1 MEKNNNI
8 PTINDSDYK
17 NNSPLGGMG
26 WASLPNT
33 FGISAKCTKLLEF
46 STVEELKGH
55 YSEIAEARNQGKL
68 LVIGRGSNLL
78 PTGDYDGLVV
88 RSRIMGRTLM
98 DDLSPSDSLPAE
110 GSPMLITSEY
120 VPSGGRGRC
129 CVCIGS
135 GETVDDVIAWSL
147 SQGLYGMENLSI
159 IPGEVGAS
167 AVQNIGAYGVEAKD
181 FIVCLH
187 ALDLETGEIVEIT
200 NEQCEYGYRQSRFK
214 KDWKNRFII
223 TDVTYQ
229 LSTTFTPHLDY
240 GNIRKV
246 LEEKGIS
253 CDINDG
259 QLSAQLL
266 RDTIIDIRNA
276 KLPDYNVEGNAGSF
290 FMNPIVSKEKLEEL
304 LAKYPNM
311 PYYPTEDAVK
321 LPAGWLIDQCGW
333 KGKTLGRAGVHDKQ
347 ALVLVNKGGATGEEV
362 VALCRQIQKDVLDRF
377 GVEIHPEVNI
387 V

>member
-1 MEKNNNI
+1 MDKLI
-8 PTINDSDYK
+8 
-17 NNSPLGGMG
+17 
-26 WASLPNT
+26 NT
-33 FGISAKCTKLLEF
+33 FGIDARCTRLLEF
-46 STVEELKGH
+46 SSVDELRNH
-55 YSEIAEARNQGKL
+55 WQEIAEARRQGKL
-68 LVIGRGSNLL
+68 LIIGRGSNLL

-88 RSRIMGRTLM
+88 RSKIMGRTLIA
-98 DDLSPSDSLPAE
+98 PYKIE
-110 GSPMLITSEY
+110 
-120 VPSGGRGRC
+120 V
-129 CVCIGS
+129 GS
-135 GETVDDVIAWSL
+135 GETVDEIIAWSIA
-147 SQGLYGMENLSI
+147 QGLYGMENLSL

-181 FIVCLH
+181 FITSLH
-187 ALDLETGEIVEIT
+187 ALDIETGEIVEIT
-200 NEQCEYGYRQSRFK
+200 NAECEYGYRQSRFK
-214 KDWKNRFII
+214 KDWKNRFVI

-253 CDINDG
+253 CDIKDG
-259 QLSAQLL
+259 QLTAQLL

-362 VALCRQIQKDVLDRF
+362 VALCRQVQKDVLDRF

>member
-1 MEKNNNI
+1 MDKLI
-8 PTINDSDYK
+8 
-17 NNSPLGGMG
+17 
-26 WASLPNT
+26 NT
-33 FGISAKCTKLLEF
+33 FGIDARCTRLLEF
-46 STVEELKGH
+46 SSVDELRN
-55 YSEIAEARNQGKL
+55 YWQEIAEARRQGKL
-68 LVIGRGSNLL
+68 LIIGRGSNLL

-88 RSRIMGRTLM
+88 RSRIMGRN
-98 DDLSPSDSLPAE
+98 
-110 GSPMLITSEY
+110 
-120 VPSGGRGRC
+120 
-129 CVCIGS
+129 CIENDRVVICS
-135 GETVDDVIAWSL
+135 GETVDDIIAWSL
-147 SQGLYGMENLSI
+147 SQGLYGMENLSL

-181 FIVCLH
+181 FITSLH
-187 ALDLETGEIVEIT
+187 ALDIETGEIVEIT
-200 NEQCEYGYRQSRFK
+200 NAECEYGYRQSRFK

-253 CDINDG
+253 CDIKDG
-259 QLSAQLL
+259 QLTAQLL

-276 KLPDYNVEGNAGSF
+276 KLPDYEVEGNAGSF
-290 FMNPIVSKEKLEEL
+290 FMNPIVSKEKFEEL

-311 PYYPTEDAVK
+311 PYYPITTPASSLGMVGEGAVK

-362 VALCRQIQKDVLDRF
+362 VALCRQVQKDVFERF

>member
-1 MEKNNNI
+1 MDKLI
-8 PTINDSDYK
+8 
-17 NNSPLGGMG
+17 
-26 WASLPNT
+26 NT
-33 FGISAKCTKLLEF
+33 FGIDARCTRLLEF
-46 STVEELKGH
+46 SSVDELRNH
-55 YSEIAEARNQGKL
+55 WQEIAEARRQGKFL
-68 LVIGRGSNLL
+68 IIGRGSNLL

-88 RSRIMGRTLM
+88 RSRIMGRTLIA
-98 DDLSPSDSLPAE
+98 PYKIE
-110 GSPMLITSEY
+110 
-120 VPSGGRGRC
+120 V
-129 CVCIGS
+129 GS
-135 GETVDDVIAWSL
+135 GETVDDIIAWSIA
-147 SQGLYGMENLSI
+147 QGLYGMENLSL

-181 FIVCLH
+181 FITSLH
-187 ALDLETGEIVEIT
+187 ALDIETGEIVEIT
-200 NEQCEYGYRQSRFK
+200 NAECEYGYRQSRFK

-253 CDINDG
+253 CNVEDG

-276 KLPDYNVEGNAGSF
+276 KLPDYEVEGNAGSF
-290 FMNPIVSKEKLEEL
+290 FMNPIVSKEKFDEL
-304 LAKYPNM
+304 IAKYPNM
-311 PYYPTEDAVK
+311 PYYPITTPASSLGMVGEGAVK

-362 VALCRQIQKDVLDRF
+362 VALCRQVQKDVLERF

>member
-1 MEKNNNI
+1 MVGLMDI
-8 PTINDSDYK
+8 LI
-17 NNSPLGGMG
+17 
-26 WASLPNT
+26 NT
-33 FGISAKCTKLLEF
+33 FGIDARCTRLLEF
-46 STVEELKGH
+46 SSVEEFKEH
-55 YSEIAEARNQGKL
+55 WSEIAEARRQGKL
-68 LVIGRGSNLL
+68 LIIGRGSNLL

-88 RSRIMGRTLM
+88 RSRIMGRTLIAP
-98 DDLSPSDSLPAE
+98 DKIE
-110 GSPMLITSEY
+110 
-120 VPSGGRGRC
+120 V
-129 CVCIGS
+129 GS
-135 GETVDDVIAWSL
+135 GETVDEIIAWSIA
-147 SQGLYGMENLSI
+147 QGLYGMENLSL

-181 FIVCLH
+181 FITSLH
-187 ALDLETGEIVEIT
+187 ALDIETGEIVEIT
-200 NEQCEYGYRQSRFK
+200 NAECEYGYRQSRFK
-214 KDWKNRFII
+214 KDWKNRFVI

-253 CDINDG
+253 CNVEDG

-276 KLPDYNVEGNAGSF
+276 KLPDYEVEGNAGSF
-290 FMNPIVSKEKLEEL
+290 FMNPIVSKEKFEEL

-311 PYYPTEDAVK
+311 PYYPITTPTPSLGRAGEGAVK

-362 VALCRQIQKDVLDRF
+362 VALCRQIQKDVLERF

>member
-1 MEKNNNI
+1 MVGLMDI
-8 PTINDSDYK
+8 LI
-17 NNSPLGGMG
+17 
-26 WASLPNT
+26 NT
-33 FGISAKCTKLLEF
+33 FGIDARCTRLLEF
-46 STVEELKGH
+46 SSVDELRNH
-55 YSEIAEARNQGKL
+55 WQEIAEARRQGRL
-68 LVIGRGSNLL
+68 LIIGRGSNLL

-88 RSRIMGRTLM
+88 RSRIMGRTLTA
-98 DDLSPSDSLPAE
+98 PYKIE
-110 GSPMLITSEY
+110 
-120 VPSGGRGRC
+120 V
-129 CVCIGS
+129 GS
-135 GETVDDVIAWSL
+135 GETVDEIIAWSIAE
-147 SQGLYGMENLSI
+147 GLYGMENLSL

-181 FIVCLH
+181 FITSLH
-187 ALDLETGEIVEIT
+187 ALDIETGEIVEIT
-200 NEQCEYGYRQSRFK
+200 NAECEYGYRQSRFKKDWKNRFINAECEYGYRQSRFK

-229 LSTTFTPHLDY
+229 FSTTFTPHLDY

-253 CDINDG
+253 CNVEDG

-276 KLPDYNVEGNAGSF
+276 KLPDYEVEGNAGSF
-290 FMNPIVSKEKLEEL
+290 FMNPIVSKEKFEEL
-304 LAKYPNM
+304 IAKYPNM
-311 PYYPTEDAVK
+311 PYYPIATPAPSLGRAGEGAVK

-362 VALCRQIQKDVLDRF
+362 VALCHQVQKDVLDRF
-377 GVEIHPEVNI
+377 GFFKQANKSRGNI
-387 V
+387 TFC

>member
-1 MEKNNNI
+1 MDKLI
-8 PTINDSDYK
+8 
-17 NNSPLGGMG
+17 
-26 WASLPNT
+26 NT
-33 FGISAKCTKLLEF
+33 FGIDARCTRLLEF
-46 STVEELKGH
+46 SSVDELRNH
-55 YSEIAEARNQGKL
+55 WQEIAEARRQGRL
-68 LVIGRGSNLL
+68 LIIGRGSNLL

-88 RSRIMGRTLM
+88 RSRIMGRTIIE
-98 DDLSPSDSLPAE
+98 DC
-110 GSPMLITSEY
+110 
-120 VPSGGRGRC
+120 VPSGSLSTGEGGGRGRC

-135 GETVDDVIAWSL
+135 GETVDDIIAWSL
-147 SQGLYGMENLSI
+147 SQGLYGMENLSL

-181 FIVCLH
+181 FITSLH
-187 ALDLETGEIVEIT
+187 ALDIETGEIVEIT
-200 NEQCEYGYRQSRFK
+200 NAECEYGYRQSRFK

-253 CDINDG
+253 CDIKDG
-259 QLSAQLL
+259 QLTAQLL

>member
-1 MEKNNNI
+1 MVGLMDI
-8 PTINDSDYK
+8 LI
-17 NNSPLGGMG
+17 
-26 WASLPNT
+26 NT
-33 FGISAKCTKLLEF
+33 FGIDARCKRLLEF
-46 STVEELKGH
+46 SSVDELRNH
-55 YSEIAEARNQGKL
+55 WQEIAEARRQGKL
-68 LVIGRGSNLL
+68 LIIGRGSNLL

-88 RSRIMGRTLM
+88 RSRIMGRTLIA
-98 DDLSPSDSLPAE
+98 PYKIE
-110 GSPMLITSEY
+110 
-120 VPSGGRGRC
+120 V
-129 CVCIGS
+129 GS
-135 GETVDDVIAWSL
+135 GETVDEIIAWSIA
-147 SQGLYGMENLSI
+147 QGLYGMENLSL

-181 FIVCLH
+181 FIVSLH
-187 ALDLETGEIVEIT
+187 ALDIETGEIVEIT
-200 NEQCEYGYRQSRFK
+200 NAECEYGYRQSRFK

-253 CDINDG
+253 CNVEDG
-259 QLSAQLL
+259 QISAQLL

-276 KLPDYNVEGNAGSF
+276 KLPDYEVEGNAGSF
-290 FMNPIVSKEKLEEL
+290 FMNPIVSKEKFEEL
-304 LAKYPNM
+304 IAKYPNM
-311 PYYPTEDAVK
+311 PYYPVSVPAPSLWGRAGEGAVK

-362 VALCRQIQKDVLDRF
+362 VALCRQIQKDVLERF

>member
-1 MEKNNNI
+1 
-8 PTINDSDYK
+8 
-17 NNSPLGGMG
+17 
-26 WASLPNT
+26 
-33 FGISAKCTKLLEF
+33 
-46 STVEELKGH
+46 
-55 YSEIAEARNQGKL
+55 
-68 LVIGRGSNLL
+68 
-78 PTGDYDGLVV
+78 
-88 RSRIMGRTLM
+88 
-98 DDLSPSDSLPAE
+98 
-110 GSPMLITSEY
+110 MLITSEY
-120 VPSGGRGRC
+120 VQSGGRGRC

-181 FIVCLH
+181 FIVSLH

-200 NEQCEYGYRQSRFK
+200 NEQCEYAYRQSRFK

-229 LSTTFTPHLDY
+229 LSTMFAPHLDY

-253 CDINDG
+253 CNIEDG
-259 QLSAQLL
+259 QLTAQLL

-276 KLPDYNVEGNAGSF
+276 KLPDYEVEGNAGSF
-290 FMNPIVSKEKLEEL
+290 FMNPIVPKEKLDEL

-362 VALCRQIQKDVLDRF
+362 VALCRQVQKDVLDRF

>member
-1 MEKNNNI
+1 MVGLMDI
-8 PTINDSDYK
+8 LI
-17 NNSPLGGMG
+17 
-26 WASLPNT
+26 NT
-33 FGISAKCTKLLEF
+33 FGIDARCTRLLEF
-46 STVEELKGH
+46 SSVDELRNH
-55 YSEIAEARNQGKL
+55 WQEIAEAHRQGRL
-68 LVIGRGSNLL
+68 LIIGRGSNLL

-88 RSRIMGRTLM
+88 RSKIMGRTLIA
-98 DDLSPSDSLPAE
+98 PYKIE
-110 GSPMLITSEY
+110 
-120 VPSGGRGRC
+120 V
-129 CVCIGS
+129 GS
-135 GETVDDVIAWSL
+135 GETVDEIIAWSIAE
-147 SQGLYGMENLSI
+147 GLYGMENLSL

-181 FIVCLH
+181 LIVSLH
-187 ALDLETGEIVEIT
+187 ALDIETGEIVEIT

-214 KDWKNRFII
+214 KDWKNRFVI

-246 LEEKGIS
+246 LEEKGVS
-253 CDINDG
+253 CNVEDG
-259 QLSAQLL
+259 QLTAQLL

-276 KLPDYNVEGNAGSF
+276 KLPDYEVEGNAGSF
-290 FMNPIVSKEKLEEL
+290 FMNPIVPKEKLDEL

-311 PYYPTEDAVK
+311 PYYPTENAVK

-362 VALCRQIQKDVLDRF
+362 VALCRQVQKDVLDRF

>member
-1 MEKNNNI
+1 MVGLMDI
-8 PTINDSDYK
+8 LI
-17 NNSPLGGMG
+17 
-26 WASLPNT
+26 NT
-33 FGISAKCTKLLEF
+33 FGIDARCTRLLEF
-46 STVEELKGH
+46 SSVDELRNH
-55 YSEIAEARNQGKL
+55 WQEIAEARRQGKL
-68 LVIGRGSNLL
+68 LIIGRGSNLL

-88 RSRIMGRTLM
+88 RSRIMGR
-98 DDLSPSDSLPAE
+98 SLIAPDKIE
-110 GSPMLITSEY
+110 
-120 VPSGGRGRC
+120 V
-129 CVCIGS
+129 GS
-135 GETVDDVIAWSL
+135 GETVDEIIAWSIA
-147 SQGLYGMENLSI
+147 QGLYGMENLSL

-181 FIVCLH
+181 FIVSLH
-187 ALDLETGEIVEIT
+187 ALDIETGEIVEIT
-200 NEQCEYGYRQSRFK
+200 NAECEYGYRQSRFK
-214 KDWKNRFII
+214 KDWKNRFVI

-253 CDINDG
+253 CNVEDG

-276 KLPDYNVEGNAGSF
+276 KLPDYEEEGNAGSF
-290 FMNPIVSKEKLEEL
+290 FMNPIVSKEKFEEL
-304 LAKYPNM
+304 IAKYPNM
-311 PYYPTEDAVK
+311 PYYPITTPTPSLGRAGEWAVK

-362 VALCRQIQKDVLDRF
+362 VALCRQVQKDVLERF

>member
-1 MEKNNNI
+1 MVGLMDI
-8 PTINDSDYK
+8 LI
-17 NNSPLGGMG
+17 
-26 WASLPNT
+26 NT
-33 FGISAKCTKLLEF
+33 FGIDARCTRLLEF
-46 STVEELKGH
+46 SSVDELRNH
-55 YSEIAEARNQGKL
+55 WQEIAEARRQGRL
-68 LVIGRGSNLL
+68 LIIGRGSNLL

-88 RSRIMGRTLM
+88 RSRIMGRN
-98 DDLSPSDSLPAE
+98 
-110 GSPMLITSEY
+110 
-120 VPSGGRGRC
+120 
-129 CVCIGS
+129 CIENDRVVICS
-135 GETVDDVIAWSL
+135 GETVDDIIAWSL
-147 SQGLYGMENLSI
+147 SQGLYGMENLSL

-181 FIVCLH
+181 FITSLH
-187 ALDLETGEIVEIT
+187 ALDIETGEIVEIT
-200 NEQCEYGYRQSRFK
+200 NAECEYGYRQSRFK

-253 CDINDG
+253 CDIKDG
-259 QLSAQLL
+259 RLTAQLL

-276 KLPDYNVEGNAGSF
+276 KLPDYEVEGNAGSF
-290 FMNPIVSKEKLEEL
+290 FMNPIVSKEKFEEL
-304 LAKYPNM
+304 LAKYPDM
-311 PYYPTEDAVK
+311 PYYPVSVPAPSLGRAGEGAVK

-362 VALCRQIQKDVLDRF
+362 VALCRQIQKDVLERF

>member
-1 MEKNNNI
+1 MVGLMDI
-8 PTINDSDYK
+8 LI
-17 NNSPLGGMG
+17 
-26 WASLPNT
+26 NT
-33 FGISAKCTKLLEF
+33 FGIDARCTRLLEF
-46 STVEELKGH
+46 SSVEELKEH
-55 YSEIAEARNQGKL
+55 WSEIAEARRQGKL
-68 LVIGRGSNLL
+68 LIIGRGSNLL

-88 RSRIMGRTLM
+88 RSRIMGR
-98 DDLSPSDSLPAE
+98 SLIAPDKIE
-110 GSPMLITSEY
+110 
-120 VPSGGRGRC
+120 V
-129 CVCIGS
+129 GS
-135 GETVDDVIAWSL
+135 GETVDEIIAWSIA
-147 SQGLYGMENLSI
+147 QGLYGMENLSL

-181 FIVCLH
+181 FITSLH
-187 ALDLETGEIVEIT
+187 ALDIETGEIVEIT
-200 NEQCEYGYRQSRFK
+200 NAECEYGYRQSRFK
-214 KDWKNRFII
+214 KDWKNRFVI

-253 CDINDG
+253 CNVEDG

-266 RDTIIDIRNA
+266 RDTIIDIRTA
-276 KLPDYNVEGNAGSF
+276 KLPDYEVEGNAGSF
-290 FMNPIVSKEKLEEL
+290 FMNPIVSKEKFEEL
-304 LAKYPNM
+304 IAKYPNM
-311 PYYPTEDAVK
+311 PYYPITTPTPSLGRAGEGAVK

-362 VALCRQIQKDVLDRF
+362 VALCRQIQKDVLERF

>member
-1 MEKNNNI
+1 MDKLI
-8 PTINDSDYK
+8 
-17 NNSPLGGMG
+17 
-26 WASLPNT
+26 NT
-33 FGISAKCTKLLEF
+33 FGIDARCTRLLEF
-46 STVEELKGH
+46 SSVDELRNH
-55 YSEIAEARNQGKL
+55 WQEIAEARRQGNL
-68 LVIGRGSNLL
+68 LIIGRGSNLL

-88 RSRIMGRTLM
+88 RSRIMGRTLIA
-98 DDLSPSDSLPAE
+98 PYKIE
-110 GSPMLITSEY
+110 
-120 VPSGGRGRC
+120 V
-129 CVCIGS
+129 GS
-135 GETVDDVIAWSL
+135 GETVDEIIAWSIA
-147 SQGLYGMENLSI
+147 QGLYGMENLSL

-181 FIVCLH
+181 FITSLH
-187 ALDLETGEIVEIT
+187 ALDIETGEIVEIT
-200 NEQCEYGYRQSRFK
+200 NAECEYGYRQSRFK

-253 CDINDG
+253 CDIKDG
-259 QLSAQLL
+259 QLTAQLL

-276 KLPDYNVEGNAGSF
+276 KLPDYEVEGNAGSF
-290 FMNPIVSKEKLEEL
+290 FMNPIVSKEKFEEL

-311 PYYPTEDAVK
+311 PYYPITTPASSLGMVGEGAVK

-347 ALVLVNKGGATGEEV
+347 ALVLVNKGGAMGEEV
-362 VALCRQIQKDVLDRF
+362 VALCRQIQKDVLERF

>member
-1 MEKNNNI
+1 MDKLI
-8 PTINDSDYK
+8 
-17 NNSPLGGMG
+17 
-26 WASLPNT
+26 NT
-33 FGISAKCTKLLEF
+33 FGINARCTRLLEF
-46 STVEELKGH
+46 SSVEELKEH
-55 YSEIAEARNQGKL
+55 WSEIAEARRQGKL
-68 LVIGRGSNLL
+68 LIIGRGSNLL

-88 RSRIMGRTLM
+88 RSRIMGR
-98 DDLSPSDSLPAE
+98 SLIAPDKIE
-110 GSPMLITSEY
+110 
-120 VPSGGRGRC
+120 V
-129 CVCIGS
+129 GS
-135 GETVDDVIAWSL
+135 GETVDDIIAWSIA
-147 SQGLYGMENLSI
+147 QGLYGMENLSI

-181 FIVCLH
+181 FITSLH
-187 ALDLETGEIVEIT
+187 ALDIETGEIVEIT
-200 NEQCEYGYRQSRFK
+200 NAECEYGYRQSRFK

-253 CDINDG
+253 CDIKDG
-259 QLSAQLL
+259 RLTAQLL

-276 KLPDYNVEGNAGSF
+276 KLPDYEVEGNAGSF
-290 FMNPIVSKEKLEEL
+290 FMNPIVSKEKFDEL
-304 LAKYPNM
+304 IAKYPNM
-311 PYYPTEDAVK
+311 PYYPITTPASSLGMVGEGAVK

-347 ALVLVNKGGATGEEV
+347 ALVLVNKGGAMGEEV
-362 VALCRQIQKDVLDRF
+362 VALCRQIQKDVLERF